1 MSAPG
6 IGMVA
11 AGSLALREVRRLR
24 RQPLRIA
31 VAIATPAMMWLFIA
45 SGFAGSVR
53 PESLGGEGGEGGSM
67 ALYLLPGM
75 ASLVVL
81 FNAIFASISL
91 IEDRHQGFLQAVLVS
106 PAPRWAMAAGKLVG
120 GGVLGFAQSLVL
132 LAFSPLVGASPGVTG
147 VLAAALAL
155 ACLSLGITGLG
166 LAAAWRV
173 DSASGF
179 HGVMNLVL
187 MPMWLLSGAIFPVE
201 GASGWLRAIVVVNP
215 LAWCQRAVGAGLAGH
230 ADAAAIGLSCL
241 FAGGGVALAFLTI
254 GRAARARAPDLLAT
268 NHSTT
273 NDPER

>member
-11 AGSLALREVRRLR
+11 AGALALREVRRLT

-31 VAIATPAMMWLFIA
+31 VAIATPAMMWLFSA
-45 SGFAGSVR
+45 WGCAGRVR
-53 PESLGGEGGEGGSM
+53 GGGLGGGGGGVGGDVGASM

-120 GGVLGFAQSLVL
+120 GGVLGFAQALVL
-132 LAFSPLVGASPGVTG
+132 LAFSPLVGASPNVTG

-241 FAGGGVALAFLTI
+241 FAGGGVTLAFLTI
-254 GRAARARAPDLLAT
+254 CRAARARAS
-268 NHSTT
+268 NQITT
-273 NDPER
+273 KIPER

>member
-11 AGSLALREVRRLR
+11 AGALAHREVRRLS

-53 PESLGGEGGEGGSM
+53 PDVLGGVGGVGEGSM

-120 GGVLGFAQSLVL
+120 GGVLGFAQALAL

-215 LAWCQRAVGAGLAGH
+215 LAWCQQAVGAGLGGRVDAG
-230 ADAAAIGLSCL
+230 ALGLSVL
-241 FAGGGVALAFLTI
+241 FAGLGVALAFGTM
-254 GRAARARAPDLLAT
+254 GRGSGGKGEI
-268 NHSTT
+268 HV
-273 NDPER
+273 EG

>member
-1 MSAPG
+1 MSAWRAAA
-6 IGMVA
+6 VA
-11 AGSLALREVRRLR
+11 LAGREVRRLS

-53 PESLGGEGGEGGSM
+53 PDVLGVGDGGDGSM

-75 ASLVVL
+75 ASMVVL

-91 IEDRHQGFLQAVLVS
+91 IEDRHAGFLQAVLVS

-120 GGVLGFAQSLVL
+120 GGALGFAQALLL
-132 LAFSPLVGASPGVTG
+132 LACSLLVGATPDLAGG
-147 VLAAALAL
+147 LAAVLAL
-155 ACLSLGITGLG
+155 AGLSLGITGFG
-166 LAAAWRV
+166 LAAAWKV

-201 GASGWLRAIVVVNP
+201 GASGWLRAIVLVNP
-215 LAWCQRAVGAGLAGH
+215 MAWCQRAVGAGLAGRV
-230 ADAAAIGLSCL
+230 DGLALALAGL
-241 FAGGGVALAFLTI
+241 FAATGVALAFATM
-254 GRAARARAPDLLAT
+254 GRRRG
-268 NHSTT
+268 
-273 NDPER
+273 R